1 MITSRGYFLVF
12 LRYCQVRLREPA
24 VKSLG
29 RKISQKLME
38 SYFFAGCF
46 EGLMQENSIT
56 LFLSQKNNPCKYCW
70 VCFIISKASVRVL
83 FELN

>member
-1 MITSRGYFLVF
+1 M
-12 LRYCQVRLREPA
+12 
-24 VKSLG
+24 
-29 RKISQKLME
+29 SQKLME
-38 SYFFAGCF
+38 SYFFVGCF

-70 VCFIISKASVRVL
+70 VRFVISKASVRVL